1 MTRRNTVSRS
11 RSTRISRSRLAL
23 AISCGVMALASLPVA
38 AQTFSSGNTHSA
50 IESAVSRAFFGSRA
64 TASTTQPVLF
74 ADGFTARWRL
84 RDDARAKSASTDIAP
99 RSTSAAVPS
108 QPTDSTSWVTEEFKA
123 DWGLEVIN
131 AHHAYARGLSGAG
144 VRLGLLDSG
153 AGFDHP
159 EFAGKDHRAITM
171 AELLADGSRCAQTE
185 LLDGPDACFYS
196 EGDQVAVEGEYY
208 DPSLAPL
215 FPNPANDYL
224 WGNTLLSFNSHGTH
238 VAGTIAANRD
248 GSGMHGVAWG
258 ADLSSARLFN
268 DSLTIVDIPCIFYNE
283 CTTLTTS
290 ADSSAFAQMY
300 EQAIDH
306 GVRAM
311 NHSWGYTY
319 TAYTPEEAQ
328 AYHDALMSIASVA
341 ATLETMAEASR
352 VSGML
357 QVVAAGNS
365 GVNPSPEES
374 PQASAPA
381 TLPAIF
387 PDIEQ
392 YWISVVNLN
401 DQGVLGNQSMKCGI
415 SAQWCIAAPGS
426 VITST
431 VYDNDL
437 LEGDWFVD
445 DAGNLR
451 YEFSSREGLP
461 GFADYSGTSMA
472 APHVTGAL
480 GLLFERFPY
489 LEGHQIRDVMLTTAT
504 DLGEEGVDDIYGWGL
519 LNLEKAIEGYGQ
531 LRVDTDIVMDQAAGG
546 TKVWDGDAWDDWT
559 NDIGGPGRLGFHSN
573 TGGWLRLS
581 GDNSFNG
588 ATVTGGTLELTGRN
602 TLADDVLVQGGRL
615 LIAEDG
621 RLQDTALTVTGV
633 VDAQTGAILGRG
645 VAVVNG
651 TVEGGQTRVEALG
664 TLGGSGTLG
673 DTWVAGTIAPGN
685 SIGTLVVDGD
695 YVQTADA
702 TLVAELQPPDLS
714 DLLSVTGSA
723 TLYGGTLVASR
734 LPGTYLLGQ
743 QYRIV
748 SAQGGVTGTFDTID
762 TSALSPF
769 LSLSLLYGPNA
780 IDVGVARGV
789 ALATAAQSGNQRA
802 TAAALDALPDD
813 QGLLVPLTQ
822 LGEAGARN
830 AFDQLS
836 GEIHASAQ
844 QVLIDS
850 GRLVRDAALAR
861 ASAGHDGFRGQRD
874 ADANTGAWVEVHRQG
889 GRVGGDGNA
898 ARAQYNGTAAL
909 VGIDRQFDGGWRV
922 GAFGGVGSTD
932 FDVRSRASKGDADTR
947 HVGVYGSQVWDGLGL
962 RVGYTYAWHEL
973 DVERDVAF
981 AGFADGVHGRYD
993 ATAWQV
999 FAELGYRFGNE
1010 RWELEPYLQYA
1021 HVELDHDGFA
1031 EDGGA
1036 AALRG
1041 RDGDTR
1047 VDLTTA
1053 GVRFNVNL
1061 RGTAQD
1067 QSWLSLRGNLGYRY
1081 AGGNQVHDAQLSF
1094 DGSRWYGVTSPSI
1107 ADEATLVELGIAAR
1121 TSANS
1126 LLELGYSG
1134 ALSDDARDHGASAR
1148 FSLQF

>member
-1 MTRRNTVSRS
+1 M
-11 RSTRISRSRLAL
+11 
-23 AISCGVMALASLPVA
+23 
-38 AQTFSSGNTHSA
+38 
-50 IESAVSRAFFGSRA
+50 
-64 TASTTQPVLF
+64 QPALF
-74 ADGFTARWRL
+74 ADGFSARWRL
-84 RDDARAKSASTDIAP
+84 RNAAPAQPASVGVAHALV
-99 RSTSAAVPS
+99 AADTPVQPS
-108 QPTDSTSWVTEEFKA
+108 DPTSWVTEEFQA

-153 AGFDHP
+153 VGFDHP
-159 EFAGKDHRAITM
+159 EFAGKDHRGIAM
-171 AELLADGSRCAQTE
+171 ADVLDDGSLCTQEGT
-185 LLDGPDACFYS
+185 LGGPDACFHTKGDEAAVSGLYIDESLRPFLNPGFEDCVGQVCYS
-196 EGDQVAVEGEYY
+196 YE
-208 DPSLAPL
+208 
-215 FPNPANDYL
+215 
-224 WGNTLLSFNSHGTH
+224 SHGTH
-238 VAGTIAANRD
+238 VAGTMAANRD

-258 ADLSSARLFN
+258 ADLSSARLFS
-268 DSLTIVDIPCIFYNE
+268 DSYEEIPDLLCGFLGIG
-283 CTTLTTS
+283 CVSLSMGASTS
-290 ADSSAFAQMY
+290 ALVGMY
-300 EQAIDH
+300 DQAIAH

-311 NHSWGYTY
+311 NHSWGWGYTIRDNATVHELLDGLEDSDPGIY
-319 TAYTPEEAQ
+319 EQ
-328 AYHDALMSIASVA
+328 LA
-341 ATLETMAEASR
+341 AMAEASR
-352 VSGML
+352 QSGML
-357 QVVAAGNS
+357 QVVAAGNTNAP
-365 GVNPSPEES
+365 GDTLEEQ
-374 PQASAPA
+374 PITTIPGM
-381 TLPAIF
+381 TPYLF
-387 PDIEQ
+387 PDIEK
-392 YWISVVNLN
+392 YWVAVANL
-401 DQGVLGNQSMKCGI
+401 DEDGVLSASSMRCGAA
-415 SAQWCIAAPGS
+415 AQWCIAAPGTN
-426 VITST
+426 ITSSVLDGSPT
-431 VYDNDL
+431 GTDIV
-437 LEGDWFVD
+437 VD
-445 DAGNLR
+445 DAGNVR
-451 YEFSSREGLP
+451 YEFEDRNGGVEYAY
-461 GFADYSGTSMA
+461 ADYTGTSMA

-519 LNLEKAIEGYGQ
+519 LNLEAAIEGYGQ

-546 TKVWDGDAWDDWT
+546 TKVWEGDAWDDWT

-573 TGGWLRLS
+573 AGGWLRLS

-588 ATVTGGTLELTGRN
+588 ATVTGGTLELAGRN
-602 TLADDVLVQGGRL
+602 ALADDVLVQGGRL

-621 RLQDTALTVTGV
+621 RLEDTALTVTGV
-633 VDAQTGAILGRG
+633 VDADTGAILGRG

-651 TVEGGQTRVEALG
+651 AVEGGQTRVETLG

-702 TLVAELQPPDLS
+702 TLVAELQPPDLA

-723 TLYGGTLVASR
+723 TLLGGTLVASR

-743 QYRIV
+743 EYRIV
-748 SAQGGVTGTFDTID
+748 SAQGGVTGTFDTVD

-780 IDVGVARGV
+780 IDVGVVRGA
-789 ALATAAQSGNQRA
+789 ALATAAQTGNQRA

-844 QVLIDS
+844 QILIDS

-932 FDVRSRASKGDADTR
+932 FDVRGRASKGDADTR
-947 HVGVYGSQVWDGLGL
+947 HVGVYGSQAWDGLGL

-993 ATAWQV
+993 ANAWQA

-1021 HVELDHDGFA
+1021 HVELDHDGFV

-1036 AALRG
+1036 AALAG

-1047 VDLTTA
+1047 VDLSTA

-1081 AGGNQVHDAQLSF
+1081 AGGDQVHDTQLSF

-1107 ADEATLVELGIAAR
+1107 SDEATLVELGIAAR

-1126 LLELGYSG
+1126 LLEIGYSG
-1134 ALSDDARDHGASAR
+1134 ALSDDARDHGANAR

>member
-1 MTRRNTVSRS
+1 MV
-11 RSTRISRSRLAL
+11 
-23 AISCGVMALASLPVA
+23 AS
-38 AQTFSSGNTHSA
+38 
-50 IESAVSRAFFGSRA
+50 
-64 TASTTQPVLF
+64 
-74 ADGFTARWRL
+74 
-84 RDDARAKSASTDIAP
+84 
-99 RSTSAAVPS
+99 
-108 QPTDSTSWVTEEFKA
+108 
-123 DWGLEVIN
+123 
-131 AHHAYARGLSGAG
+131 
-144 VRLGLLDSG
+144 
-153 AGFDHP
+153 
-159 EFAGKDHRAITM
+159 
-171 AELLADGSRCAQTE
+171 
-185 LLDGPDACFYS
+185 
-196 EGDQVAVEGEYY
+196 
-208 DPSLAPL
+208 
-215 FPNPANDYL
+215 
-224 WGNTLLSFNSHGTH
+224 
-238 VAGTIAANRD
+238 RD
-248 GSGMHGVAWG
+248 GQGMHGVAFGSRLITARFFPDTAYAWVQGVDG
-258 ADLSSARLFN
+258 AWDRYPFVSTPGGGTITDIQQVYSQLRQQGAKALNIEVQYATFPETTVEDLRREYEDDRAYW
-268 DSLTIVDIPCIFYNE
+268 D
-283 CTTLTTS
+283 
-290 ADSSAFAQMY
+290 AFADG
-300 EQAIDH
+300 AI
-306 GVRAM
+306 
-311 NHSWGYTY
+311 
-319 TAYTPEEAQ
+319 E
-328 AYHDALMSIASVA
+328 
-341 ATLETMAEASR
+341 
-352 VSGML
+352 SGIVN
-357 QVVAAGNS
+357 VVAAGNYSSIPNLFPGVPAFRPDAARYYLAVGSLTLGEDGSYDIS
-365 GVNPSPEES
+365 GYSNRCAYAMTWCVM
-374 PQASAPA
+374 APGE
-381 TLPAIF
+381 AIF
-387 PDIEQ
+387 SSIVDENIAYRGTFGGSGTDDDP
-392 YWISVVNLN
+392 YWFDYNANIDTTPVH
-401 DQGVLGNQSMKCGI
+401 G
-415 SAQWCIAAPGS
+415 
-426 VITST
+426 
-431 VYDNDL
+431 Y
-437 LEGDWFVD
+437 
-445 DAGNLR
+445 
-451 YEFSSREGLP
+451 
-461 GFADYSGTSMA
+461 ADFSGTSMA
-472 APHVTGAL
+472 APHAIGAL
-480 GLLFERFPY
+480 ALLFERFPY
-489 LEGHQIRDVMLTTAT
+489 LDGPQARDVLLTTAT
-504 DLGEEGVDDIYGWGL
+504 DLGAPGVDEIYGWGMI
-519 LNLEKAIEGYGQ
+519 NLEKAINGPGQ
-531 LRVDTDIVMDQAAGG
+531 LIVDTDIVMDEAAGG

-573 TGGWLRLS
+573 TGGWLSLS

-588 ATVTGGTLELTGRN
+588 ATVTGGTLELAGRN
-602 TLADDVLVQGGRL
+602 ALADDVLVQGGRL

-621 RLQDTALTVTGV
+621 RLQDTALTVTGA
-633 VDAQTGAILGRG
+633 VDTQTGAILGRG

-651 TVEGGQTRVEALG
+651 TVAGGQTRVEALG

-702 TLVAELQPPDLS
+702 TLVAELQPPNLS

-748 SAQGGVTGTFDTID
+748 SAQGGVTGTFDSVD
-762 TSALSPF
+762 SSALSPF

-780 IDVGVARGV
+780 IDVGVARGA
-789 ALATAAQSGNQRA
+789 ALATAAQTGNQRT
-802 TAAALDALPDD
+802 TAAALDALPDN

-861 ASAGHDGFRGQRD
+861 AGNDGFRGQRD
-874 ADANTGAWVEVHRQG
+874 IDAHTGAWVEVHRQG

-909 VGIDRQFDGGWRV
+909 VGVDRQFDGGWRV

-993 ATAWQV
+993 ATAWQA

>member
-1 MTRRNTVSRS
+1 MA
-11 RSTRISRSRLAL
+11 RSRLAL
-23 AISCGVMALASLPVA
+23 AISCGVLALASLPVA
-38 AQTFSSGNTHSA
+38 AQTASSESRPSTVESA
-50 IESAVSRAFFGSRA
+50 ISQAFFDR
-64 TASTTQPVLF
+64 QPAAAQVRPALF
-74 ADGFTARWRL
+74 AEGFSARWRL
-84 RDDARAKSASTDIAP
+84 RDTAQIQRAPSGTGHASIAADTP
-99 RSTSAAVPS
+99 A
-108 QPTDSTSWVTEEFKA
+108 QPADPTSWVTEEFQA

-153 AGFDHP
+153 AGFEHP
-159 EFAGKDHRAITM
+159 EFAGKDHRGITM
-171 AELLADGSRCAQTE
+171 ADVLEDGSLCTQTG

-224 WGNTLLSFNSHGTH
+224 WGNTLLAFNSHGTH

-268 DSLTIVDIPCIFYNE
+268 DSLTIVDIPCIFFNQ
-283 CTTLTTS
+283 CTTLSTS
-290 ADSSAFAQMY
+290 AGSDAFAQMY

-319 TAYTPEEAQ
+319 VASTPDEARQ
-328 AYHDALMSIASVA
+328 YHDLLMSIPSVA

-352 VSGML
+352 TSGML

-365 GVNPSPEES
+365 GTNPSPEAS
-374 PQASAPA
+374 PQATAPA
-381 TLPAIF
+381 SLPSIF

-392 YWISVVNLN
+392 YWVSVVNLN
-401 DQGVLGNQSMKCGI
+401 ESGVLSDRSMKCGI
-415 SAQWCIAAPGS
+415 TAQWCLAAPGS
-426 VITST
+426 LITST

-437 LEGDWFVD
+437 LEGGWFVD
-445 DAGNLR
+445 EAGNLR
-451 YEFSSREGLP
+451 YEFSSREGVP

-504 DLGEEGVDDIYGWGL
+504 DLGEEGVDEIYGWGL
-519 LNLEKAIEGYGQ
+519 LNLQKAIEGYGQ

-573 TGGWLRLS
+573 AGGWLRLS

-588 ATVTGGTLELTGRN
+588 ATVTGGTLELAGRN
-602 TLADDVLVQGGRL
+602 ALADDVLVQGGRL

-633 VDAQTGAILGRG
+633 VDADTGAILGRG

-651 TVEGGQTRVEALG
+651 TVAGGQTRVEALG

-702 TLVAELQPPDLS
+702 TLIAELQPPDLA

-780 IDVGVARGV
+780 IDVGVTRGA
-789 ALATAAQSGNQRA
+789 ALATAAQTGNQRA

-844 QVLIDS
+844 QILIDS

-861 ASAGHDGFRGQRD
+861 ASAGHDGFGGQRD

-889 GRVGGDGNA
+889 GRVGGDGNT

-947 HVGVYGSQVWDGLGL
+947 HVGVYGSQAWDGLGL

-993 ATAWQV
+993 ATAWQA

-1041 RDGDTR
+1041 RGGDTR

-1053 GVRFNVNL
+1053 GMRFNVNL

-1107 ADEATLVELGIAAR
+1107 SDEATLVELSIAAR

-1126 LLELGYSG
+1126 LLEIGYSG
-1134 ALSDDARDHGASAR
+1134 ALSDDARDHGANAR

>member
-1 MTRRNTVSRS
+1 M
-11 RSTRISRSRLAL
+11 
-23 AISCGVMALASLPVA
+23 
-38 AQTFSSGNTHSA
+38 
-50 IESAVSRAFFGSRA
+50 
-64 TASTTQPVLF
+64 
-74 ADGFTARWRL
+74 
-84 RDDARAKSASTDIAP
+84 
-99 RSTSAAVPS
+99 PS
-108 QPTDSTSWVTEEFKA
+108 QPTDPTSWVTEEFQA

-171 AELLADGSRCAQTE
+171 ADVLEDGTLCAQQGA
-185 LLDGPDACFYS
+185 LGGPDACFYTK
-196 EGDQVAVEGEYY
+196 GDEAAVSGLYLDEELRPFVNPGFEDCIGQVCYSYE
-208 DPSLAPL
+208 
-215 FPNPANDYL
+215 
-224 WGNTLLSFNSHGTH
+224 SHGTH
-238 VAGTIAANRD
+238 VAGTMAANRD
-248 GSGMHGVAWG
+248 GTGMHGVAWG
-258 ADLSSARLFN
+258 ADLSSARLFS
-268 DSLTIVDIPCIFYNE
+268 DSYEEIDVLCAFANIGCVS
-283 CTTLTTS
+283 LSMGASTS
-290 ADSSAFAQMY
+290 ALVGMY
-300 EQAIDH
+300 DQAIAH

-311 NHSWGYTY
+311 NHSWGWGYTIRDNA
-319 TAYTPEEAQ
+319 TVHAVLDGLEASNPGIYEQ
-328 AYHDALMSIASVA
+328 LA
-341 ATLETMAEASR
+341 AMAEASR
-352 VSGML
+352 QSGML
-357 QVVAAGNS
+357 QVVAAGNTD
-365 GVNPSPEES
+365 
-374 PQASAPA
+374 APGA
-381 TLPAIF
+381 TLEEQPITTIPGMTPYLF
-387 PDIEQ
+387 PDIEK
-392 YWISVVNLN
+392 YWVAVANLN
-401 DQGVLGNQSMKCGI
+401 EDGVLSAGSMRCGAA
-415 SAQWCIAAPGS
+415 AQWCITAPGTN
-426 VITST
+426 ITSSVLDGGPT
-431 VYDNDL
+431 GTDIV
-437 LEGDWFVD
+437 VD
-445 DAGNLR
+445 DAGNVR
-451 YEFSSREGLP
+451 YEFEDRNGGVEYAY
-461 GFADYSGTSMA
+461 ADYTGTSMA

-546 TKVWDGDAWDDWT
+546 IKVWDGDAWDDWT

-588 ATVTGGTLELTGRN
+588 ATVTGGTLELAGRN
-602 TLADDVLVQGGRL
+602 ALADDVLVQGGRL

-633 VDAQTGAILGRG
+633 VDAQSGAILGRG
-645 VAVVNG
+645 VAIVNG
-651 TVEGGQTRVEALG
+651 TVAGGQTRVEALG

-685 SIGTLVVDGD
+685 SIGTLVIDGD

-702 TLVAELQPPDLS
+702 TLVAELQPPNLS

-748 SAQGGVTGTFDTID
+748 SAQGGVTGTFDSVD
-762 TSALSPF
+762 SSALSPF

-780 IDVGVARGV
+780 IDVGVARGA
-789 ALATAAQSGNQRA
+789 ALATAAQTGNQRTTA
-802 TAAALDALPDD
+802 TALDALPDN

-822 LGEAGARN
+822 LGEADARN

-861 ASAGHDGFRGQRD
+861 AGNDGFRGQRD
-874 ADANTGAWVEVHRQG
+874 IDAHTGAWVEVHRQG

-898 ARAQYNGTAAL
+898 ARAQYNGTAVL
-909 VGIDRQFDGGWRV
+909 VGVDHQLDGGWRV
-922 GAFGGVGSTD
+922 GALGGVGSTD
-932 FDVRSRASKGDADTR
+932 FDVRGRASKGDADTR
-947 HVGVYGSQVWDGLGL
+947 HVGVYGTRAWHGLAL
-962 RVGYTYAWHEL
+962 RAGYTYAWHEL
-973 DVERDVAF
+973 DIERDVAF

-993 ATAWQV
+993 ATAWQA